1 MGDFIQLL
9 PDHIANQI
17 AAGEVIQ
24 RPASVVKEL
33 MENALDAGASKI
45 DVIIKD
51 AGKTL
56 IQVID
61 NGKGMSASD
70 AELCFARHATSKVK
84 NASDLFALTTKG
96 FRGEALA
103 SIAAIAHV
111 TLKTKQSEEAVGYEL
126 RVEGSELKSKE
137 ETVCSNGTSFEVKNL
152 FYNVPAR
159 RNFLKSADVEFRHIK
174 DEFERLILAH
184 PDVDF
189 TLSNNG
195 TEIYQVHSA
204 VLRKRIVDVIGDRQN
219 ERLVPIEATTDI
231 VQLHGYVVKP
241 EFAKK
246 SRGEQFLF
254 VNDRYFKDGF
264 FNHAITKAFDGLIQP
279 RTFPGYFLY
288 FTIDPSKI
296 DVNVHPT
303 KTEIKFEEDK
313 YIYSILVSSIRQALG
328 KYNVAPTLDFDRE
341 TSFDLPNSM
350 RNQPV
355 VEPTIQVDTNYNPF
369 KTSSAPVS
377 SGSSSSKGFTQAIQA
392 QGFGTVTANAKD
404 WENFYKVDTLEEEEK
419 SENTHIEFEDLDTK
433 IESYLFKSPYIFT
446 PTKNGLMLIHS
457 KRAYERIVYDSMMTQ
472 FVSTP
477 IASQTLLFPIEKE
490 VSSREKEIWVE
501 NKTLLERLGFVG
513 EVIDSDLNVSAIPS
527 VLQEEAIN
535 DCLDMILR
543 TISYQ
548 DIDKGDI
555 AHILIESV
563 AKNASKTLSTLTN
576 KESIQGLIEQLFQCP
591 DHSYTPSGK
600 PIIQSLSLDEIHS
613 KF

>member
-1 MGDFIQLL
+1 MGDYIQLL

-33 MENALDAGASKI
+33 MENALDAGASKVE
-45 DVIIKD
+45 VIIKD

-61 NGKGMSASD
+61 NGKGMSKHD

-111 TLKTKQSEEAVGYEL
+111 TLKTKQSDEAVGHEL
-126 RVEGSELKSKE
+126 RIEGSEFKSNE
-137 ETVCSNGTSFEVKNL
+137 ETVCSNGSSFEVKNL

-174 DEFERLILAH
+174 DEFERVILAH
-184 PDVDF
+184 PAVDF
-189 TLSNNG
+189 TLTHNA
-195 TEIYQVHSA
+195 TEIYNVHGA

-219 ERLVPIEATTDI
+219 ERLVPIEAMTDI
-231 VQLHGYVVKP
+231 VQVHGYVVKP

-264 FNHAITKAFDGLIQP
+264 FNHAITKAFDGLIQQ

-288 FTIDPSKI
+288 FTIDPAKI

-341 TSFDLPNSM
+341 TSFDIPSSM

-355 VEPTIQVDTNYNPF
+355 VEPTIQVDVNYNPF
-369 KTSSAPVS
+369 KTTSATS
-377 SGSSSSKGFTQAIQA
+377 TGSSSSKGFSQAIQS
-392 QGFGTVTANAKD
+392 QGFGTSTTTTKD
-404 WENFYKVDTLEEEEK
+404 WENFYKVETLEEAATE
-419 SENTHIEFEDLDTK
+419 STQIEFEDLDTR
-433 IESYLFKSPYIFT
+433 IESYLFKNPYIFT
-446 PTKNGLMLIHS
+446 PTKTGLMLIHA
-457 KRAYERIVYDSMMTQ
+457 KRAYERIVYDTMMTE

-490 VSSREKEIWVE
+490 ISSREKEIWSE
-501 NKTLLERLGFVG
+501 NITLLERLGFKGTV
-513 EVIDSDLNVSAIPS
+513 VDSDLHVAAIPN

-563 AKNASKTLSTLTN
+563 AKNASKTLSNLTN

-600 PIIQSLSLDEIHS
+600 AIIKSLSLDEIHQ

>member
-1 MGDFIQLL
+1 MSSFIQLL

-33 MENALDAGASKI
+33 MENAIDAGATRLE
-45 DVIIKD
+45 VIIKD

-61 NGKGMSASD
+61 NGKGMSIED

-103 SIAAIAHV
+103 SIAAISHV
-111 TLKTKQSEEAVGYEL
+111 TLKTKQSDEVVGYEL
-126 RVEGSELKSKE
+126 RIEGSELKLKE
-137 ETVCSNGTSFEVKNL
+137 ETVCRNGSSFEVKNL

-189 TLSNNG
+189 ILSHNG
-195 TEIYQVHSA
+195 AELYQLHSA

-219 ERLVPIEATTDI
+219 ERLVPIEASTDI

-254 VNDRYFKDGF
+254 VNDRFFKDGY

-328 KYNVAPTLDFDRE
+328 KYNIAPTLDFERE
-341 TSFDLPNSM
+341 TSFDIPNSM
-350 RNQPV
+350 RNQPAI
-355 VEPTIQVDTNYNPF
+355 EPTIQVDTNYNPF
-369 KTSSAPVS
+369 NIASTS
-377 SGSSSSKGFTQAIQA
+377 SGSSSSKGFTQAIQS
-392 QGFGTVTANAKD
+392 QGFGTSASSKQD
-404 WENFYKVDTLEEEEK
+404 WENFYKVDAIEEQEQEENK
-419 SENTHIEFEDLDTK
+419 QIEFEDLENT
-433 IESYLFKSPYIFT
+433 IENYLFKSPYIFT
-446 PTKNGLMLIHS
+446 PTKNGLMLIHA
-457 KRAYERIVYDSMMTQ
+457 KRAYERIVYDSMMKE

-490 VSSREKEIWVE
+490 VSSREQEIWNE
-501 NKTLLERLGFVG
+501 NNTLLKRLGFIG
-513 EVIDSDLNVSAIPS
+513 EVIDSDLHVSAIPS

-548 DIDKGDI
+548 DIEKGDI

-563 AKNASKTLSTLTN
+563 AKNASKVRSIVTN

-591 DHSYTPSGK
+591 DHSFTSSGK
-600 PIIQSLSLDEIHS
+600 PIIKSLNLDEIHN